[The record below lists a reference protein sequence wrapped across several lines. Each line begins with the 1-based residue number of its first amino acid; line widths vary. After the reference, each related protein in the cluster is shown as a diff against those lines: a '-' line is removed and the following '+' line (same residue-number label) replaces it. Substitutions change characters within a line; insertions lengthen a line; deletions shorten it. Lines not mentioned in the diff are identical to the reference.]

1 VQEKT
6 FKYKLDFY
14 YQQTLIYLSTLVL
27 YAGIRGS
34 FVENQFSFVFKD
46 PIVYI
51 IALFFFVSLVVLFLN
66 IWRGRKLVITS
77 EKIIFHSRHR
87 ERTFEISNIE
97 WMHIGKERLVQTA
110 GHFQQI
116 SIKMKQRP
124 LPIRIRVGRYEHN
137 RELVAEMEKIARHVP
152 GKKQRRFNLGR
163 REQQSSFFRQEK

>member
-1 VQEKT
+1 MHEKI

-14 YQQTLIYLSTLVL
+14 YQQTLIYLMTLVL

-51 IALFFFVSLVVLFLN
+51 IVLFFIISFVVLVLN
-66 IWRGRKLVITS
+66 IWRGRKLILMDD
-77 EKIIFHSRHR
+77 KLIFHSKRR
-87 ERTFEISNIE
+87 DRIFEISKIE
-97 WMHIGKERLVQTA
+97 WMHIGKEHLVQTA

-116 SIKMKQRP
+116 SIKMKDRQS
-124 LPIRIRVGRYEHN
+124 PIRIRVGRYEHN
-137 RELVAEMEKIARHVP
+137 RELVREMEKIAMNVP

-163 REQQSSFFRQEK
+163 LR